1 LRIYTTNKK
10 CACGPAF
17 VRTAEAVVQKKIY
30 GEFTMSDVTVLK
42 KSHGLILTLA
52 CLSVIAAGCNESKTE
67 APANGAFDS
76 SRLPRVSGAK
86 EIFASPAVTN
96 FTSPDPVAQTADT
109 LDKALAT
116 AGWQKYVA
124 PNTAYANDSNMR
136 NMSLKKGT
144 QALTVFIT
152 VAPAQNN
159 ATNVQYSALPLK
171 TDLPFT
177 KDASNIEYSPERA
190 LLTLVTAEP
199 IDKTLDFYRKEMST
213 RGWAIW
219 SDKTNGKQA
228 GDGPSGTVHERGA
241 YAHYITDQNPSVTIV
256 LTVLKAEDGKFKVEM
271 KQWPIGILADLHTVY
286 VNSDNHDVPLADV
299 AKLPRLAGAKDDA
312 GRSTKDKVVYAVPGT
327 LADTTA
333 ALVKL
338 LGTDGWKPY
347 VAPMDERHSTLMTF
361 KKGAQA
367 LSVSFTIQPGKN
379 ERTSEVTTVYYSPAR
394 LQFALAAPDDAADL
408 VFDANRPY
416 LNLTTAGAVDAT
428 RDFYNKQLTAA
439 GWSPLQTTDTTA
451 KWPNAQLNAA
461 AVYYDRGNGRPI
473 MLTTQRTGDRTNVE
487 IKVAPFALAQDLQ
500 ADTEVFG
507 LPRPKLVKTSGG
519 TDGRP
524 REMHAHVIADVGTV
538 LAFYRRELGARNWK
552 EEAQGAVITPDEVVL
567 NFSPPEGSAVLKL
580 SRKYDLTVVSIVQ
593 QIPVAA
599 PKAAVALPSGP
610 AAKTESSGNDSIDAM
625 MRQAQQMVRD
635 ATADATAN
643 TLAGSKPAQRTTQAA
658 ANEPA
663 GALRPMASSDAPL
676 PVPATAED
684 VEFADGKL
692 EYNAPSSV
700 KSVTD
705 FYRSIMK
712 QQGWNSQASVIN
724 NANMVELNFTKAGKA
739 VSLTIMKM
747 GDKTNVSAD
756 GTALEA
762 AAKPTASSADKTAAA
777 DTASQ
782 PATEDDLI
790 VEQSGGLPVPKRH
803 TLAVGDKSPFRRA
816 LTANVPLDLKI
827 VLEFYRRELG
837 KLNWKEESKGAV
849 VAADNAVVAFSSAE
863 GPATLKL
870 SRKDNET
877 IVNLDT
883 KDAAAAA
890 KGGVLPKPGQAKVL
904 VTNPNDV
911 EASITINKQTY
922 KVVAGGGT
930 KAPDG
935 PMIDL
940 PPGKYKFSTKLPG
953 KPASNDELE
962 VGADQ
967 AWGVLIGPG
976 GALTLQVY

>member
-1 LRIYTTNKK
+1 M
-10 CACGPAF
+10 G
-17 VRTAEAVVQKKIY
+17 
-30 GEFTMSDVTVLK
+30 DV
-42 KSHGLILTLA
+42 SMFRQSRGLIFTLA

-67 APANGAFDS
+67 APANSGAFDS

-96 FTSPDPVAQTADT
+96 FTSPDPVAQTADN
-109 LDKALAT
+109 LDKALA
-116 AGWQKYVA
+116 AGGWQKYVA
-124 PNTAYANDSNMR
+124 PNTAYANDPNMR
-136 NMSLKKGT
+136 TMSLKKGT
-144 QALTVFIT
+144 QALTVFVT

-159 ATNVQYSALPLK
+159 ATSVQYSALPLK

-199 IDKTLDFYRKEMST
+199 IDKTLDFYRKEMT
-213 RGWAIW
+213 ARGWAMW
-219 SDKTNGKQA
+219 SEKTNGKQPA
-228 GDGPSGTVHERGA
+228 DGPSGVVHERGA
-241 YAHYITDQNPSVTIV
+241 YAHYITDKDPAVALV
-256 LTVLKAEDGKFKVEM
+256 LTVLNADAGKSKVEI
-271 KQWPIGILADLHTVY
+271 KQWPVGILADLHRAY
-286 VNSDNHDVPLADV
+286 VNSDSNGVPLADV
-299 AKLPRLAGAKDDA
+299 TKLPRLDGAKDDS
-312 GRSTKDKVVYAVPGT
+312 GRSAKDKVVYAVPGT

-338 LGTDGWKPY
+338 LGADGWKPY
-347 VAPMDERHSTLMTF
+347 VGPMEDRHSILMAF
-361 KKGAQA
+361 KKGSQA

-379 ERTSEVTTVYYSPAR
+379 ERTSEVTTVYYSPSR
-394 LQFALAAPDDAADL
+394 LQFALAIPDDAADL
-408 VFDANRPY
+408 VFDTNRPY
-416 LNLTTAGAVDAT
+416 LNLSTAADVDVT
-428 RDFYNKQLTAA
+428 RNFYGKQLTAA
-439 GWSPLQTTDTTA
+439 GWSPLSAADTTV
-451 KWPNAQLNAA
+451 KWPNAQLDASAA
-461 AVYYDRGNGRPI
+461 YYDRGNGRPI
-473 MLTTQRTGDRTNVE
+473 MLTTQRTGDKTNVE

-507 LPRPKLVKTSGG
+507 LPRPKLVKSSGG

-599 PKAAVALPSGP
+599 PKAAAALPSGP
-610 AAKTESSGNDSIDAM
+610 AARTESSGNDSIDAM

-635 ATADATAN
+635 ATADAM
-643 TLAGSKPAQRTTQAA
+643 AGAKPAQKTAQAA

-663 GALRPMASSDAPL
+663 EALRPLAGNDAPV
-676 PVPATAED
+676 PVPENAED
-684 VEFADGKL
+684 VAFDGGDGKL
-692 EYNAPSSV
+692 EFSSPSSL
-700 KSVTD
+700 KSVAD
-705 FYRSIMK
+705 FYRSTMK
-712 QQGWNSQASVIN
+712 QQGWGTQSSVIN
-724 NANMVELNFTKAGKA
+724 NANMVVLNFSKAGKA
-739 VSLTIMKM
+739 VSFTIMRM
-747 GDKTNVSAD
+747 GPKTNVTAD
-756 GTALEA
+756 GAALKLA
-762 AAKPTASSADKTAAA
+762 GAKHAADKAAAA
-777 DTASQ
+777 DAPSQ

-803 TLAVGDKSPFRRA
+803 TLAVGDKSPFRRQ

-837 KLNWKEESKGAV
+837 KLNWKEETSGAV
-849 VAADNAVVAFSSAE
+849 VAADNAVIAFSSAE

-877 IVNLDT
+877 IVSLAT
-883 KDAAAAA
+883 KDAGAAA
-890 KGGVLPKPGQAKVL
+890 KGGVLPKPGQAKLL

-911 EASITINKQTY
+911 EAAIAINEQTY
-922 KVVAGGGT
+922 KVAAGGGT
-930 KAPDG
+930 KGPDG
-935 PMIDL
+935 AMIDL
-940 PPGKYKFSTKLPG
+940 APGKYKFSTKLPG

-967 AWGVLIGPG
+967 TWGVLIGPG
-976 GALTLQVY
+976 GALSLQVY